1 MAEIHLWPE
10 EAYEQDDQL
19 VVGARIEGIPDETKH
34 LWYRLPVA
42 YKSALTESCDP
53 FVVAYLLDAMHCAA
67 DFIVHGEVSPSLL
80 QNLEEFQDA
89 WAIWKPRRYTKVD
102 ILADYEREQIP
113 PDTTATVMTFSG
125 GVDAC
130 FTAYRH
136 RTGKCGRWQRNLRAG
151 LMIHGF
157 DMTLRKAN
165 DYQRALKKSGILLQ
179 SLGMELIPV
188 ATNLRKVLFDPV
200 DAQGNFLASCLT
212 LLKGEY
218 ISGLIAGSFYFPALI
233 FPWGTN
239 PITDPL
245 LSSDSFRII
254 HDGTGYSRFEKV
266 RQIAEWSETLTNLRV
281 CIVGENKDRNCCR
294 CEKCIR
300 TILSYRA
307 WGLGL
312 PTCFKHDVSKAQ
324 ILKVRMH
331 SDYETYELIVETNRG
346 EKRTETWIQ
355 AVRLSILLNRM
366 RERLW
371 KYPLIR
377 RLKRLIIR

>member
-1 MAEIHLWPE
+1 
-10 EAYEQDDQL
+10 
-19 VVGARIEGIPDETKH
+19 
-34 LWYRLPVA
+34 
-42 YKSALTESCDP
+42 
-53 FVVAYLLDAMHCAA
+53 
-67 DFIVHGEVSPSLL
+67 
-80 QNLEEFQDA
+80 
-89 WAIWKPRRYTKVD
+89 
-102 ILADYEREQIP
+102 
-113 PDTTATVMTFSG
+113 
-125 GVDAC
+125 
-130 FTAYRH
+130 
-136 RTGKCGRWQRNLRAG
+136 
-151 LMIHGF
+151 MIHGF
-157 DMTLRKAN
+157 DMTLRKAD
-165 DYQRALKKSGILLQ
+165 DYQRALKKSGILLH
-179 SLGMELIPV
+179 SLGMELIPM

-200 DAQGNFLASCLT
+200 DAQGNILASCLT

-218 ISGLIAGSFYFPALI
+218 ISGLIAGSFYYPALI

-254 HDGTGYSRFEKV
+254 HDATGYSRFEKV
-266 RQIAEWSETLTNLRV
+266 RQIAEWSETLTSLRV

-300 TILSYRA
+300 TILSFRA
-307 WGLGL
+307 WGFGL

-324 ILKVRMH
+324 ILKLRMH
-331 SDYETYELIVETNRG
+331 SDYETYELIVETNKG
-346 EKRTETWIQ
+346 AKRTQTWIQ